1 MSKLTDADGE
11 QNETRHWLKTALVC
25 DYLGEAQYA
34 DLAERCKHIGAKL
47 GRMMADPGSWT
58 VDRGR

>member
-1 MSKLTDADGE
+1 VSKLTDADGE